1 MSPIPELFSAPVL
14 ARIASVENAR
24 VEGVPSFDGLAR

>member
-14 ARIASVENAR
+14 ARIGERRERAR
-24 VEGVPSFDGLAR
+24 RGVPFFDGLAR